1 MAFLIPTFDQL
12 LDQLGYGTSSRP
24 RSEVFQKGV
33 EKFIREFISSDGER
47 GIDLRNWFVYK
58 DAFNDMA
65 RLFLEDLGGGR
76 HFWPDLD
83 TPASPIR
90 LKYAVNQADI
100 MTQLFF
106 RAINT
111 SPPYKLH
118 IDQDSRLSFTSRAS
132 KDYTENLHKISKFT
146 YTVWRAT
153 KFVTFV
159 SDWQPQ
165 DGFQVSSLSGLMS
178 RLPGARDATGIR
190 ISMKGPGFFITQ
202 SCFGEDD
209 FDRLMGQSAKQIDR
223 CLALGVDGGLD
234 NYGLHTDFI
243 LLTGQKPSSRW
254 IFSGRG
260 Y

>member
-1 MAFLIPTFDQL
+1 MRKRIH
-12 LDQLGYGTSSRP
+12 
-24 RSEVFQKGV
+24 
-33 EKFIREFISSDGER
+33 
-47 GIDLRNWFVYK
+47 N
-58 DAFNDMA
+58 
-65 RLFLEDLGGGR
+65 
-76 HFWPDLD
+76 
-83 TPASPIR
+83 
-90 LKYAVNQADI
+90 I
-100 MTQLFF
+100 MTQLFY

-111 SPPYKLH
+111 NPPYKLQM
-118 IDQDSRLSFTSRAS
+118 DQDSRSSFTSRTN
-132 KDYTENLHKISKFT
+132 KDYTENLNKISKFT
-146 YTVWRAT
+146 YSVWKAT
-153 KFVTFV
+153 KSVTFV

-165 DGFQVSSLSGLMS
+165 DGFQVGSLSGLMS

-223 CLALGVDGGLD
+223 CLALGVDSGLD
-234 NYGLHTDFI
+234 GYCLHTDFI